1 MRNNLLLSLAL
12 TLIISFQAFSQRDVT
27 ISGRLV
33 DKDGQPVPGANVYV
47 KGTKLG
53 TVTDADGN
61 YTITVPQGSVL
72 TFAAAGYNER
82 SVKIANQTVINL
94 TMEEEQIEAIT
105 VTSYGQ
111 VIDKTTTTGAITG
124 VSGKDFETLPM
135 QSFDRAMQGR
145 LAGVAVNAASGAPG
159 GGLTV
164 RIRGVGSVLASNAP
178 LYIIDGVQVNSG
190 GISGQGSSNAL
201 GSINPNDIETIEVLK
216 DPASAAI
223 YGAQSANGVV
233 IVTTKR
239 GKKNSDQFN
248 VIMQEGFVEPIRL
261 YDVLRAR
268 DYALLKQE
276 AAVNDLYIIGA
287 PAPTQAQINS
297 AIANAR
303 KNYGSPDTTVDFSW
317 KRAVFRIARTRM
329 YDISYSGGTDK
340 TRFYISASYQKQ
352 EGTVIKNFWERA
364 SARFNIDHKPNKR
377 FTLQASNNLSTQN
390 LFGTIAGGEG
400 NFVNSPFM
408 TAFVSAPTYSA
419 YLPDGR
425 FAEYTNGVLPLNY
438 NILQGLEYETRRGN
452 GIQVVSSLRTT
463 YNFLPE
469 LSATGFVGVDWLNN
483 RDENIRP
490 AFISVFRPNPSM
502 INRYDRDFAV
512 NTNYTLNYN
521 KKFADKH
528 SVSALVGYEYRYRS
542 AMFTTALG
550 RGFNPYISVLNGAS
564 NGTTPTTV
572 SSVSGNVLEND
583 RAGVF
588 TQLRYAF
595 KEKYLVDI
603 VGRRDG
609 SSKFGAKNKYG
620 NFYAVSGAWR
630 ISQESFMESIADQI
644 SDLKLKAS
652 YGIVGN
658 SEIADYQ
665 NVTTFSAA
673 GVQYAGQGGLRP
685 NVLGN
690 DLLTWETSA
699 QTNIGVDFGILR
711 NSRISGSID
720 FWRRDTQDALFSVSL
735 PADAGQRPS
744 SVIRNVGKIR
754 NQGVDFEIRANIL
767 TNPEGLQWISAF
779 NITYQQNKVLELPEN
794 NNVMVVN
801 IASNVS
807 VEVFKGYPLNTYALP
822 AYAGVNPATGQP
834 MYYDAKNNVTYQPL
848 SYQINPDKSIN
859 FRDTRLLGS
868 TIPKVFGGWNN
879 QFAFKGITLDLLWQY
894 QYGNVVYNSD
904 FEANLMSGMQSGGNN
919 VTMILD
925 RWQKPGDVTNVP
937 RLSLS
942 GSFNGVL
949 INTPSSRFIED
960 ASYVRL
966 KTVTLG
972 YNVPSEKL
980 KGLKSARI
988 FVQAVN
994 LLTFTKTNLI
1004 DPEVVSTTANPTSL
1018 RGGINQYP
1026 QGRTFSVGASLGF

>member
-1 MRNNLLLSLAL
+1 MRKNLLLGLVL
-12 TLIISFQAFSQRDVT
+12 MLLIAFQALAQTDVT

-33 DKDGQPVPGANVYV
+33 DKDGQPIPGANVYV
-47 KGTKLG
+47 KGTKIG

-61 YTITVPQGSVL
+61 YTITVPQGAVL
-72 TFAAAGYNER
+72 TFAAAGYDER

-111 VIDKTTTTGAITG
+111 VIDKTTTTGAISA
-124 VSGKDFETLPM
+124 VSGKDFENLPM

-164 RIRGVGSVLASNAP
+164 RIRGTGSVLASNAP
-178 LYIIDGVQVNSG
+178 LYIVDGVQVNPG

-233 IVTTKR
+233 IITTKR
-239 GKKNSDQFN
+239 GKKNTEQFN
-248 VIMQEGFVEPIRL
+248 ITMQEGFVEPIRL
-261 YDVLRAR
+261 YNVLGAR
-268 DYALLKQE
+268 EYALLKQE
-276 AAVNDLYIIGA
+276 AAVNDLYG
-287 PAPTQAQINS
+287 PTLPTPTPAQIDA

-303 KNYGSPDTTVDFSW
+303 ARFGSPDTTVNFDW
-317 KRAVFRIARTRM
+317 KKAVFRVARIRM
-329 YDISYSGGTDK
+329 YDISYSSGTDK
-340 TRFYISASYQKQ
+340 TRFYVSAAYQKQ

-364 SARFNIDHKPNKR
+364 NVRFNIDHRPNRR
-377 FTLQASNNLSTQN
+377 FSLQTSNNVSTQN

-408 TAFVSAPTYSA
+408 TAFTSAPTYSA

-438 NILQGLEYETRRGN
+438 NILQGLEYETRKGN
-452 GIQVVSSLRTT
+452 GVQVVSSLRAT

-490 AFISVFRPNPSM
+490 AYIAVFRGNPSM
-502 INRYDRDFAV
+502 FNRYDRDFAI
-512 NTNYTLNYN
+512 NTNYTLNYS

-528 SVSALVGYEYRYRS
+528 SLSALLGYEYRYRNF
-542 AMFTTALG
+542 MFTTALG
-550 RGFNPYISVLNGAS
+550 RGFNPNISVLNGVA

-572 SSVSGNVLEND
+572 SSVGGNVFEND
-583 RAGVF
+583 RAGIF
-588 TQLRYAF
+588 TQIRYGF
-595 KEKYLVDI
+595 KDKYLIDI
-603 VGRRDG
+603 TGRRDG

-620 NFYAVSGAWR
+620 NFYAISGAWR
-630 ISQESFMESIADQI
+630 ISQEGFMEAIADQL
-644 SDLKLKAS
+644 SELKLKAS

-665 NVTTFSAA
+665 NVTTFSG

-685 NVLGN
+685 TVLGN

-699 QTNIGVDFGILR
+699 QTNIGLDFGLLR
-711 NSRISGSID
+711 SSRISGSID
-720 FWRRDTQDALFSVSL
+720 FWRRDTQDALFSVSI

-744 SVIRNVGKIR
+744 SIIRNVGKIR

-767 TNPEGLQWISAF
+767 TNPESLQWISSF

-794 NNVMVVN
+794 NNVMIVN
-801 IASNVS
+801 GI
-807 VEVFKGYPLNTYALP
+807 EVFKGYPLNTYALP

-834 MYYDAKNNVTYQPL
+834 MYYDANNNIVYQPL
-848 SYQINPDKSIN
+848 PYQINADKSID
-859 FRDTRLLGS
+859 FRDIRLFGS
-868 TIPKVFGGWNN
+868 TIPKFFGGWNN
-879 QFAFKGITLDLLWQY
+879 QFAFKGITLDFLWQY
-894 QYGNVVYNSD
+894 QYGNVAYNSD
-904 FEANLMSGMQSGGNN
+904 WRFNLMTGMTSGNNN
-919 VTMILD
+919 VTAILD
-925 RWQKPGDVTNVP
+925 RWQKPGDITNVP
-937 RLSLS
+937 RLSIS
-942 GSFNGVL
+942 GNYNGVGL
-949 INTPSSRFIED
+949 PGTSNRFLED
-960 ASYVRL
+960 ASYLRL
-966 KTVTLG
+966 KTLTLG

-980 KGLKSARI
+980 KGLKSARV

-1018 RGGINQYP
+1018 AGGINQYP
-1026 QGRTFSVGASLGF
+1026 QGRQFSVGASLGF